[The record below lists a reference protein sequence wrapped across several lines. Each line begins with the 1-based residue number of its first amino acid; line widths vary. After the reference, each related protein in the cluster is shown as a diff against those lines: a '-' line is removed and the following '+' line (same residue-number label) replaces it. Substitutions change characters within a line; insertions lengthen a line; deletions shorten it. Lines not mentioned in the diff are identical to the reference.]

1 METYILLQDRHA
13 PRPNRRSH
21 GIIAAAFKTLAAV
34 SATATL
40 LLAILPP
47 SDAAT
52 VQQALAIAAIYPD
65 SAGHSGSEPARA

>member
-1 METYILLQDRHA
+1 MEIYILLQDRHA
-13 PRPNRRSH
+13 PRPNH
-21 GIIAAAFKTLAAV
+21 GSRAIIAAAFKTLAAF

-52 VQQALAIAAIYPD
+52 VQQALVIAAIHPD
-65 SAGHSGSEPARA
+65 GASRPGGELARA

>member
-47 SDAAT
+47 SDTAT
-52 VQQALAIAAIYPD
+52 VQQALAMTAI
-65 SAGHSGSEPARA
+65 HSDGASRPGASLAHA

>member
-13 PRPNRRSH
+13 PQPNRGSQ

-52 VQQALAIAAIYPD
+52 VQQTLAIAAMHPD
-65 SAGHSGSEPARA
+65 GAGHPGGELARA